1 MTSQFPQRER
11 IKAQK
16 HFDSLFQQ
24 AKKIHADYFVICY
37 SDKQLED
44 RAFAFIASKKV
55 GGAVQRNK
63 AKRKLREIFRKHQ
76 QSINRTVD
84 MIVIAKKAC
93 VEAKLD
99 QIETA
104 FIIGLQ
110 ERDLWLN

>member
-1 MTSQFPQRER
+1 
-11 IKAQK
+11 
-16 HFDSLFQQ
+16 
-24 AKKIHADYFVICY
+24 
-37 SDKQLED
+37 
-44 RAFAFIASKKV
+44 
-55 GGAVQRNK
+55 
-63 AKRKLREIFRKHQ
+63 
-76 QSINRTVD
+76 